1 MTITIDIDQLKTL
14 LRDSAELGVA
24 NYIKQMTPKSDNVS
38 QREAYRL
45 YGEARIRKWLD
56 EKMISV
62 MKQGK
67 SDNCKM
73 LYSRAELMAADKT
86 ERILYQ
92 IGR

>member
-1 MTITIDIDQLKTL
+1 MTITIDLNQLKTL

-24 NYIKQMTPKSDNVS
+24 NYLKQIRPKDDTVS

-45 YGEARIRKWLD
+45 YGSGRVKKWLN
-56 EKMISV
+56 ENRISV
-62 MKQGK
+62 MKSGK

-86 ERILYQ
+86 ERMLYQ